1 MAEEVKKKERK
12 REEKPLEKMT
22 VKELR
27 AIAMEIPRSIAVHD
41 MRKEE
46 LIAFIKEAREVKDE
60 RRVEP
65 VKDKEKRV
73 VSKAEMKRRIKELK
87 EEKREAQTARDRK
100 KIEFLRRRISHL
112 KKKTRRFAHA

>member
-12 REEKPLEKMT
+12 KEEKPLEKMT

-27 AIAMEIPRSIAVHD
+27 AMAMEIPRSVAVHD

-60 RRVEP
+60 KRVEP
-65 VKDKEKRV
+65 VKEKKKRV
-73 VSKAEMKRRIKELK
+73 VSKAEMKRKIKELK

-100 KIEFLRRRISHL
+100 KIEFLRRRISYL
-112 KKKTRRFAHA
+112 KKKTRRSAHA